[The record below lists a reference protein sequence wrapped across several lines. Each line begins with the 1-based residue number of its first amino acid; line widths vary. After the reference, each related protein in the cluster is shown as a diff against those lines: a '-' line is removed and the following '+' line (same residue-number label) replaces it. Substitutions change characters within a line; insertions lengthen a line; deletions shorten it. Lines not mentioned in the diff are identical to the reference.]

1 LKKAIFIILA
11 TAGLAVS
18 LLLSVLSHRNGGQAG
33 AKSAADPLWI
43 KSEVMAKSL
52 ARTISEPLASGD
64 DLLLSEVITQAL
76 ADYPEAK
83 LLMAANLKSQV
94 VASSDEKLVGQAV
107 SLPEGIKPLGS
118 EDFLIQPQ
126 PAAPAGRSI
135 IWTSVPVM
143 LGRERIGILYLR
155 TEGPKAA
162 VIRQGLPL
170 PYLAGQALASLLVLV
185 FILLGGG
192 APRTMAA
199 APGSLA
205 ELEARRKDLEREL
218 EAKRKDLMRVES
230 EAADHN
236 RWLEMFRAEENDL
249 AAQVKKLREERA
261 HHEAEI
267 EQGRK
272 QLIEFEQLLREKQTK
287 LEEVSQQ
294 LTARIQEGIELDRRL
309 ERVQRQ
315 EAELNQRMVELKK
328 GEENLAQWLRNS
340 KTEVQNLVQFIA
352 EKRVEESEMEQ
363 TIEEK
368 RREIEE
374 LNGQIAQQRA
384 EIQELSEICEQWNQE
399 RERLSLEISEKQ
411 QSLTAVMQLLE
422 GTKAR
427 LEKLQKQES
436 SIK

>member
-1 LKKAIFIILA
+1 MKKAIVVILGA
-11 TAGLAVS
+11 AGLAAA
-18 LLLSVLSHRNGGQAG
+18 LLLSLLSHKNISRPDASSG
-33 AKSAADPLWI
+33 KDPLWI
-43 KSEVMAKSL
+43 KSEVIAKSL
-52 ARTISEPLASGD
+52 ARTISDPLASGD
-64 DLLLSEVITQAL
+64 DLLLSEVMAQAQ
-76 ADYPEAK
+76 ADYPEAS
-83 LLMAANLKSQV
+83 LLLVVNLQNQV
-94 VASSDEKLVGQAV
+94 MASSDDKLIGQAV
-107 SLPEGIKPLGS
+107 SLPAGIKPLGS
-118 EDFLIQPQ
+118 EGLLIQPQ
-126 PAAPAGRSI
+126 PAGPAGRSI
-135 IWTSVPVM
+135 LWTSVPVM
-143 LGRERIGILYLR
+143 LGRERIGALYLR

-162 VIRQGLPL
+162 VLGTGLPW
-170 PYLAGQALASLLVLV
+170 PYLWGQALALLLV
-185 FILLGGG
+185 FLLLLFSGRGSG
-192 APRTMAA
+192 TIAA
-199 APGSLA
+199 DPGSLA
-205 ELEARRKDLEREL
+205 ELEARKRELEREL
-218 EAKRKDLMRVES
+218 DAKRKDLRKVES

-249 AAQVKKLREERA
+249 AVQVKKLREERA
-261 HHEAEI
+261 QHEAEI

-272 QLIEFEQLLREKQTK
+272 QLIEFEQLLREKQAK
-287 LEEVSQQ
+287 LEEISQQ

-309 ERVQRQ
+309 ERVQKQ

-328 GEENLAQWLRNS
+328 GEENLAQWLKNS

-363 TIEEK
+363 VIEER

-374 LNGQIAQQRA
+374 LNGQIEIKRA
-384 EIQELSEICEQWNQE
+384 EIQELSDICEQWNQE